1 MAAIHSFRTTFN
13 KNGNITITFFEGTK
27 RRDIKLVKGTAAE
40 HDYYQMHRTLE
51 ERLDSDEAATRLAL
65 KHLRRDY
72 IFKKHPNNDSVFY
85 PTAKSSA
92 V

>member
-13 KNGNITITFFEGTK
+13 KNGNITISFYEGTK

-40 HDYYQMHRTLE
+40 FHFSQMFRTHE
-51 ERLDSDEAATRLAL
+51 HSGDEVATKAAL
-65 KHLRRDY
+65 KYIRKDY

-92 V
+92 VKV